1 MKVNVVDAICGAG
14 KSTSLINMI
23 NETNDNNVKYLYIT
37 PFLSEVERIK
47 ISCYKKHFKEPRII
61 KNRNKLMS
69 IKELLK
75 KGENIVSTHALFKKF
90 TPEIINLIKEQN
102 YILIMDEVADVVK
115 TISITPD
122 DLKTIMDK
130 YVEITDNNILRWTV
144 EE

>member
-75 KGENIVSTHALFKKF
+75 KEL
-90 TPEIINLIKEQN
+90 LM
-102 YILIMDEVADVVK
+102 YIFLQI
-115 TISITPD
+115 
-122 DLKTIMDK
+122 
-130 YVEITDNNILRWTV
+130 
-144 EE
+144 